1 MQDRPDKLKLLESVA
16 RFLGEELAPAIEDR
30 GLAFRVRIAA
40 WLTQMVAL
48 ELLLGDAQ
56 DAAQLQRLRE
66 LFAETGDVPAAPA
79 KIQEAI
85 AHLEAR
91 LVDRIREGDLGDAE
105 RERITAHVK
114 QSLREKLVVVQPR
127 FDTRPDIEG

>member
-56 DAAQLQRLRE
+56 DAAQLQRLRA
-66 LFAETGDVPAAPA
+66 LFGEEADAPA
-79 KIQEAI
+79 TAAKLHEAI
-85 AHLEAR
+85 AHLETR
-91 LVDRIREGDLGDAE
+91 LVDRIREGALDDAE
-105 RERITAHVK
+105 RARITAHVK
-114 QSLREKLVVVQPR
+114 QTLREKLVVVQPR
-127 FDTRPDIEG
+127 FDTRPDVEG

>member
-48 ELLLGDAQ
+48 ELLLGDTQ

-66 LFAETGDVPAAPA
+66 LFNEDAEMPATPA

-85 AHLEAR
+85 THLETR
-91 LVDRIREGDLGDAE
+91 LVDRIREADLSEAE
-105 RERITAHVK
+105 RARITAHVK
-114 QSLREKLVVVQPR
+114 QTLREKLVVVQPR
-127 FDTRPDIEG
+127 FDTRPNVEG